1 MLTTYFSLLGIG
13 LFINI
18 TLIVL
23 GALLSKRFDFNFSTL
38 GVFSLCFYLGLS
50 CAATRM
56 LDATAGITLVG
67 LIGLFES
74 LVGLRVIVALGGK
87 LEDLE
92 EDMVQFLQEE
102 KTPPPTLVVAM
113 VLAYMFIGWIGTFLA

>member
-1 MLTTYFSLLGIG
+1 MPTTFFALLGLG

-18 TLIVL
+18 TLITL

-38 GVFSLCFYLGLS
+38 GVFSLCFYLALS
-50 CAATRM
+50 CAGTKM
-56 LDATAGITLVG
+56 IDATAGITLVG

-74 LVGLRVIVALGGK
+74 IIGIRIIVALGGK
-87 LEDLE
+87 LDDLDAE
-92 EDMVQFLQEE
+92 IIEILNEQ
-102 KTPPPTLVVAM
+102 KNPPPIVVVVM